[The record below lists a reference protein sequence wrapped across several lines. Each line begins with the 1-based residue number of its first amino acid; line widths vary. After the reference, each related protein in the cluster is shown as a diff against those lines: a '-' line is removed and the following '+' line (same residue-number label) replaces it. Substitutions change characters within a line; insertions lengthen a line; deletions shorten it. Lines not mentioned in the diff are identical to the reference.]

1 MTYSLRQAEGSLM
14 DPQRD
19 ASAWGQNGETL
30 LALLHGDK
38 NYPLLTDDQ
47 LLIERDRLRD
57 YLEALTVNPGSSPAV
72 CQLLVN
78 IEHEIEHMMDEL
90 LQRARSRHP
99 SSGGL
104 GARQRLQLVLLFG
117 LLSGR

>member
-1 MTYSLRQAEGSLM
+1 M
-14 DPQRD
+14 DPQRYG
-19 ASAWGQNGETL
+19 SNLEKRGETQL
-30 LALLHGDK
+30 TLLHGDES
-38 NYPLLTDDQ
+38 YPLLTDDQ
-47 LLIERDRLRD
+47 LIIERDRLRD
-57 YLEALTVNPGSSPAV
+57 QLEELTVNPGSSPVV

-104 GARQRLQLVLLFG
+104 GSRQRLRPVLLP
-117 LLSGR
+117 

>member
-1 MTYSLRQAEGSLM
+1 M

-19 ASAWGQNGETL
+19 ASAWDQNGVTQL
-30 LALLHGDK
+30 TLLHGDK
-38 NYPLLTDDQ
+38 IYPLLTDDQ
-47 LLIERDRLRD
+47 LIIERDRLRD
-57 YLEALTVNPGSSPAV
+57 QLEHLTVNPGGSPAV

-104 GARQRLQLVLLFG
+104 GSRQRLQPVLLP
-117 LLSGR
+117 